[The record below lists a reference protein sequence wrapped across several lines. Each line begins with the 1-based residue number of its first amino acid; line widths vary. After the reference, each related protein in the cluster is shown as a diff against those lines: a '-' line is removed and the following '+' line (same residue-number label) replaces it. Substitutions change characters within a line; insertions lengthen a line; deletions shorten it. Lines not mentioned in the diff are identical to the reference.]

1 MSLLKFLA
9 FAEAIS
15 EETTELVSIIA
26 IAAIAALA
34 IIMLVICL
42 TYKKMDTKA
51 IVYAAIS
58 IASAFVLS
66 FIKVS
71 PVTNGGSITLASFV
85 PILIYA
91 YVYGP
96 VRGLVAGLIFGVLQ
110 FIQSPYML
118 TPLTFV
124 LDYLLAF
131 APIFLMGLARL
142 VFKKENTSIFAGT
155 AATYVIR
162 FIVHFFSGLIY
173 FQMGIIAEVFPAD
186 SFAFYSLVYNLVY
199 LVPDMIITMVVLA
212 VLVATKNFPR
222 LVRLMRPDFYAKNQ
236 EAPAEVATDAQ

>member
-1 MSLLKFLA
+1 M
-9 FAEAIS
+9 
-15 EETTELVSIIA
+15 
-26 IAAIAALA
+26 
-34 IIMLVICL
+34 
-42 TYKKMDTKA
+42 
-51 IVYAAIS
+51 
-58 IASAFVLS
+58 S

-173 FQMGIIAEVFPAD
+173 FQMGIITEGFPAD
-186 SFAFYSLVYNLVY
+186 SAAVYSLVYNLVY

>member
-71 PVTNGGSITLASFV
+71 PVTNGGSITLALCPFSFT
-85 PILIYA
+85 PMSTDQSE
-91 YVYGP
+91 GW
-96 VRGLVAGLIFGVLQ
+96 LQ
-110 FIQSPYML
+110 
-118 TPLTFV
+118 
-124 LDYLLAF
+124 D
-131 APIFLMGLARL
+131 
-142 VFKKENTSIFAGT
+142 
-155 AATYVIR
+155 
-162 FIVHFFSGLIY
+162 
-173 FQMGIIAEVFPAD
+173 
-186 SFAFYSLVYNLVY
+186 
-199 LVPDMIITMVVLA
+199 
-212 VLVATKNFPR
+212 
-222 LVRLMRPDFYAKNQ
+222 
-236 EAPAEVATDAQ
+236 

>member
-1 MSLLKFLA
+1 
-9 FAEAIS
+9 
-15 EETTELVSIIA
+15 
-26 IAAIAALA
+26 
-34 IIMLVICL
+34 
-42 TYKKMDTKA
+42 
-51 IVYAAIS
+51 
-58 IASAFVLS
+58 
-66 FIKVS
+66 
-71 PVTNGGSITLASFV
+71 
-85 PILIYA
+85 
-91 YVYGP
+91 
-96 VRGLVAGLIFGVLQ
+96 
-110 FIQSPYML
+110 ML

-162 FIVHFFSGLIY
+162 LIVHFFSGLIY
-173 FQMGIIAEVFPAD
+173 FQMGIITEGFPAD
-186 SFAFYSLVYNLVY
+186 SAAVYSLVYNLVY